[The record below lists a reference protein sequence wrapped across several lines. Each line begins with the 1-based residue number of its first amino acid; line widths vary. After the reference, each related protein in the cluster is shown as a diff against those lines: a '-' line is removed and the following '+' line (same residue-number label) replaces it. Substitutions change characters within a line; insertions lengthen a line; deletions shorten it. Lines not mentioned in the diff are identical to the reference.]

1 MINSINTGGL
11 TQAPS
16 RRGRESLPRLSEG
29 GSPRTQLDLATTLLR
44 FAELGAA
51 LSALA
56 PVDVEVHAT
65 QTTQLLEHRVGR
77 TTGISPACYGRVRLF
92 FIWQTSARRL
102 LLAVVNVDTSSA
114 LLAVDSVKNYNLGS
128 SSPMSGQP

>member
-1 MINSINTGGL
+1 
-11 TQAPS
+11 
-16 RRGRESLPRLSEG
+16 
-29 GSPRTQLDLATTLLR
+29 LLR

-77 TTGISPACYGRVRLF
+77 TTGIRPACYGRVRLF
-92 FIWQTSARRL
+92 FIIWQTSARRL
-102 LLAVVNVDTSSA
+102 LLAVVNVDTRFA
-114 LLAVDSVKNYNLGS
+114 LLAVDSVKNYNFGS